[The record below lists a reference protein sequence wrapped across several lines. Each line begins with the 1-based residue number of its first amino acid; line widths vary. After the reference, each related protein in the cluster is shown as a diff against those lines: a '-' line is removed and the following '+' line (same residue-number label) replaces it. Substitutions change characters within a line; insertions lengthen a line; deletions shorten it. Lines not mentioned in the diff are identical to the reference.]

1 MSLPRYS
8 KYKDSGAKWLG
19 VVPEHWEISV
29 LKRMAHTELSNIDK
43 KTAEGETSVRLCNY
57 LDVYR
62 NQTITA
68 NLDFM
73 AASASV
79 EQIARLSLR
88 QGDVIITKDSETPDD
103 IGIPAL
109 VAENMDGVVC
119 GYHLALLRM
128 YSRVADGSYMA
139 RALQSAFLHAQFSTS
154 AVGITRFALGKYKIE
169 NAIVPKPT
177 IEEQMEIAA
186 FLDRETGKIDALV
199 EEQRRLIELLKEKR
213 QAVIS
218 HAVTKGLNPNVPMK
232 DSGKDWI
239 GEVPSHW
246 EVLKFTREV
255 KTVEGQVDPKVEP
268 YSSMN
273 LIGPEHVESK
283 TGRLIELAT
292 DLALRTRIS

>member
-1 MSLPRYS
+1 MSAKLPSYPT
-8 KYKDSGAKWLG
+8 YKDSGVKWLG

-139 RALQSAFLHAQFSTS
+139 RALQSAFLHAPFSTP
-154 AVGITRFALGKYKIE
+154 AVGITRFSSEKHKIE
-169 NAIVPKPT
+169 NAIVLKPT
-177 IEEQMEIAA
+177 IEEQMKIAT
-186 FLDRETGKIDALV
+186 FLDRS
-199 EEQRRLIELLKEKR
+199 EER
-213 QAVIS
+213 
-218 HAVTKGLNPNVPMK
+218 
-232 DSGKDWI
+232 
-239 GEVPSHW
+239 
-246 EVLKFTREV
+246 
-255 KTVEGQVDPKVEP
+255 
-268 YSSMN
+268 
-273 LIGPEHVESK
+273 
-283 TGRLIELAT
+283 
-292 DLALRTRIS
+292 